1 MYLQGWH
8 TEAKSHN
15 AFSRIKRRNAVW
27 PPEPRASECETLTL
41 SGSVWF
47 TFHVLMACPLRH
59 STYLFA
65 AYISMP
71 SLAEATGSGEGEE
84 GKVERTSNLNSS
96 FCTPFTFTDRHRTH
110 THTLASVPD
119 LTKPSLLRAK
129 VKQMQLS
136 HCYSLNKRVRMNKQ
150 RPSGGRN
157 IAEWMRC
164 LGRGQGEVTV
174 TVSEPQARPLV
185 VSSRQQVD
193 RWCNWP
199 ETPTRET
206 FWCYLYLQQLL
217 HLLTFSTCVLK
228 GLPSLSLVLSLTV
241 FHSVCSISYIN
252 THLCTSSISA
262 LSNPVSLW
270 QEQRKCSAWD
280 SRWLLTSLDSGT
292 CLIK

>member
-1 MYLQGWH
+1 MPADL
-8 TEAKSHN
+8 
-15 AFSRIKRRNAVW
+15 RIHVPLNVKRSLFQA
-27 PPEPRASECETLTL
+27 
-41 SGSVWF
+41 VWF
-47 TFHVLMACPLRH
+47 TLRVLKACPLRH

-84 GKVERTSNLNSS
+84 GKVERTSDLNSS

-129 VKQMQLS
+129 VKQMQSS
-136 HCYSLNKRVRMNKQ
+136 HCYSHNKRVRMNKQ

-157 IAEWMRC
+157 IVEWMRC

-174 TVSEPQARPLV
+174 TMSEPQARPLV

-206 FWCYLYLQQLL
+206 FWCYLYLQPLL
-217 HLLTFSTCVLK
+217 HLLAFSTCFLK
-228 GLPSLSLVLSLTV
+228 GLGSSEAITVSCFIFNCLSFCTQSFLHKHTPVHFLSFCLERSSLSLTGATEVQCLRQQMVAYLTWLR
-241 FHSVCSISYIN
+241 
-252 THLCTSSISA
+252 HLPYKIIIVIMRTFDKW
-262 LSNPVSLW
+262 NV
-270 QEQRKCSAWD
+270 
-280 SRWLLTSLDSGT
+280 
-292 CLIK
+292 